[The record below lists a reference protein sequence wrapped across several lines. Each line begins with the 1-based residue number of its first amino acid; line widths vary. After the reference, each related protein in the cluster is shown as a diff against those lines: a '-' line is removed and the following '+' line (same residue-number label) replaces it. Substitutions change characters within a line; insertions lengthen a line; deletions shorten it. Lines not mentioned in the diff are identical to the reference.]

1 MEDMVLCWL
10 WERYL
15 ALQRFCCHED
25 GLFSEEETERGTQEG
40 DTGLLEEGLVGYGC
54 CLAVIGL
61 GERDIA
67 RPALYCD
74 CFCTVQSKFEGYI

>member
-61 GERDIA
+61 GEVYSA
-67 RPALYCD
+67 AG
-74 CFCTVQSKFEGYI
+74 TVLWSLLHSAS